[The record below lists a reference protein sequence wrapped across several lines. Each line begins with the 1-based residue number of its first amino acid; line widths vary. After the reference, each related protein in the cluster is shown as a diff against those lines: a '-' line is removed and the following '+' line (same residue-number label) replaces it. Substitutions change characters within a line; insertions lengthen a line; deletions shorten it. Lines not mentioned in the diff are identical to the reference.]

1 MLYSALRPRLGNRR
15 IYLLQ
20 DDWHFA
26 KLQPVPEGMLPIG
39 PLSTAARE
47 GDYSWESVRLPHV
60 PDELPAM
67 GIPEDSAR
75 GVYFYQKSFDLT
87 LAAEERAF
95 LIFEGAM
102 TVADVELN
110 GTFLGRHLGGYT
122 AFSYDITDA
131 LASSSRQ
138 HLMVRLD
145 SRIQQGV
152 PPEGGLMDYRI
163 FGGIYRN
170 VYLMVTSA
178 THVKNLELTTLH
190 EKNGAVHVRAD
201 VTLTTPTQS
210 IHSENEQSA
219 NLTASSSFPCRIE
232 LDVCDEN
239 GRVVHTET
247 HSFEVGSPE
256 GQSSWEFVV
265 RGVQLWSV
273 SRPTMYKIIFRLVD
287 DRDVICDDGEIP
299 FGFRTI
305 SIHNGKIA
313 VNGQA
318 MSLVGLN
325 RHQSF
330 PFLGYA
336 APERLQRR
344 DAEVLKYELGLNYV
358 RTSHYPQDPAFL
370 DACDELGLLVFMEI
384 PGWQYVGD
392 EDWQSVSV
400 LHVREMIERHRHH
413 PSIFMWG
420 VRINESFDHDDFYA
434 QTNATARRLDASR
447 PTGGVRNFRNS
458 TFLEDVFTFN
468 DFSMQL
474 LPSVHT
480 PQMVT
485 EFLGH
490 MYPTKT
496 TDNEN
501 RLIQHARYHAQ
512 ILSQLGEREDLAG
525 ASGWCA
531 FDYPTMSFFGGGNQ
545 ICHHGVMDQFRLP
558 KFAAAVYRSQKS
570 PQDEIVLEPGTYL
583 TFEAANH
590 PQLLQ
595 ELESLDHMES
605 VIKSDGYAAPI
616 YVFSNCD
623 SLEVVF
629 NGRSHGRIHPDRSNF
644 PGLAHPP
651 FVVHL
656 QAYKLFGTLEIRGY
670 LGEKMVIEKTIQSP
684 RPICQLQVHA
694 DHTSLDADGV
704 DMSRIWVEAVD
715 ANGTRGPYANRVI
728 HWTLETVNKES
739 EVWNVEKQAQPPDA
753 RLIGENPMA
762 LEAGRAALYLRAGT
776 KPERLRITVQSP
788 GLADD
793 FVEVD
798 VVKAREVPKL

>member
-1 MLYSALRPRLGNRR
+1 MLYSALRPQLGKRR
-15 IYLLQ
+15 IYLLR

-26 KLQPVPEGMLPIG
+26 KVQPVPEGALPIG
-39 PLSTAARE
+39 PFSTIAKERE
-47 GDYSWESVRLPHV
+47 YAWESVRLPHA
-60 PDELPAM
+60 PDNLPAM

-75 GVYFYQKSFDLT
+75 GVYFYEKSFELT
-87 LAAEERAF
+87 LASDERAF
-95 LIFEGAM
+95 LVFEGAM

-110 GTFLGRHLGGYT
+110 GTFLGRHSGGYT
-122 AFSYDITDA
+122 AFNYDITDA
-131 LASSSRQ
+131 LAPSPAQ
-138 HLMVRLD
+138 QLMVRLD
-145 SRIQQGV
+145 SRIQSGV

-163 FGGIYRN
+163 FGGIYRK
-170 VYLMVTSA
+170 VYLVVTSA
-178 THVKNLELTTLH
+178 THVRDLVLTTLSV
-190 EKNGAVHVRAD
+190 EDDEVHVRAEL
-201 VTLTTPTQS
+201 TLTAPVLLTNS
-210 IHSENEQSA
+210 KNENSA
-219 NLTASSSFPCRIE
+219 LAASSSLKYRLE
-232 LDVCDEN
+232 LDVCDEG

-247 HSFEVGSPE
+247 HELEDGLRE
-256 GQSSWEFVV
+256 GQYSWGFVV
-265 RGVQLWSV
+265 QGVKQWSV
-273 SRPTMYKIIFRLVD
+273 SNPTVYRITFRLVD
-287 DRDVICDDGEIP
+287 DRGALWDDGVIA

-305 SIHNGKIA
+305 SICNGKIA
-313 VNGQA
+313 VNGKA
-318 MSLVGLN
+318 ISLVGLN

-384 PGWQYVGD
+384 PGWQHVGD
-392 EDWQSVSV
+392 EDWQNVS
-400 LHVREMIERHRHH
+400 LTHVQEMIERHRHH
-413 PSIFMWG
+413 PSVFMWG

-434 QTNATARRLDASR
+434 KTNALARALDASR

-474 LPSVHT
+474 LPNVHT

-490 MYPTKT
+490 MYPTKM

-629 NGRSHGRIHPDRSNF
+629 NGRSRGRIHPDRRNF

-684 RPICQLQVHA
+684 RPICQLRVHA

-739 EVWNVEKQAQPPDA
+739 EVWNVEKQAQPSDA
-753 RLIGENPMA
+753 RLIGENPIA